1 MVRSFTRWWD
11 WHLSRSQRAR
21 NFIYKLK
28 YIKWRKIWTLQI
40 CHAVEKGIIGGG
52 FSQATLK
59 LSSEEADSSKTVW
72 SHQDWKQETKD
83 WDGTRAT
90 ADTDIKRRLAL
101 GDIYIERANG
111 GKWSPKL

>member
-1 MVRSFTRWWD
+1 M
-11 WHLSRSQRAR
+11 SRSQRAR
-21 NFIYKLK
+21 NLIYKLR
-28 YIKWRKIWTLQI
+28 YITWRKKWTTWI
-40 CHAVEKGIIGGG
+40 CNAAEKDIIGRGL
-52 FSQATLK
+52 SQVTLK
-59 LSSEEADSSKTVW
+59 LSSQKAYSSKTVW